1 MLLGNV
7 HTELRGGG
15 GDRPSGG
22 VPSGLTS
29 APSTSALFRCEM
41 MLSLASFTNMCT
53 DYGLVDDW
61 MNKRALKLAFVWSL
75 VR

>member
-1 MLLGNV
+1 
-7 HTELRGGG
+7 
-15 GDRPSGG
+15 
-22 VPSGLTS
+22 
-29 APSTSALFRCEM
+29 
-41 MLSLASFTNMCT
+41 MLSLAPFTNMCT